1 MKKVKDVLNAKA
13 HAEILSARPNTLVW
27 DAIKLMSDNGIG
39 ALVVTDDGHLVGIIS
54 ERDYL
59 RKVALM
65 GRSSRSTEVREIM
78 TANPFTVTAEESM
91 EACMEL
97 MTNKRIRHLPVMEGE
112 VGGWGFPERL
122 PRRNLL
128 KSLPSGFSLSSA
140 TPTSPLPGD
149 VPGWQGMFGT
159 RKPAQ
164 HAGSC
169 NRIHVSGRL
178 PCHDCQ
184 RILDGFRILMRLLPV
199 TIEDQQQYR

>member
-112 VGGWGFPERL
+112 VLIGLVSIGDIL
-122 PRRNLL
+122 RNTMEEQKHL
-128 KSLPSGFSLSSA
+128 
-140 TPTSPLPGD
+140 
-149 VPGWQGMFGT
+149 
-159 RKPAQ
+159 
-164 HAGSC
+164 
-169 NRIHVSGRL
+169 I
-178 PCHDCQ
+178 
-184 RILDGFRILMRLLPV
+184 
-199 TIEDQQQYR
+199 DQLEGYIRGETY